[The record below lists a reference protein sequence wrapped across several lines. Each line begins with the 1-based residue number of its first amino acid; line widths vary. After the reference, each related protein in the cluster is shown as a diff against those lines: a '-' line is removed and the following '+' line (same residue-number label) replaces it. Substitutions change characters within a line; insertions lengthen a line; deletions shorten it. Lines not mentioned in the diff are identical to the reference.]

1 MKLSLVQF
9 CPEFGNTEANRR
21 KIRTLAESIAS
32 DIVVFPEL
40 STSGYFFSS
49 RDEALKFGEPADS
62 GFIREVQEIATE
74 KQKTVV
80 FGFAETE
87 GSELYNSAAIL
98 MPDKKQSRIYRK
110 THLFYRERFI
120 FDEGNSGFFVID
132 DQDRDIRIGTMIC
145 YDWRF
150 PEASRT
156 LGMLG
161 ADLVVCPSNL
171 VTHIWPK
178 VMPARAIENKVYLAV
193 PNRFGSETANGE
205 SVSFNGMSGIWSY
218 NGDLM
223 AQADRVGE
231 SVITAD
237 IEPSKTRDK
246 SFNEFNDIIKDRRPK
261 YYKI

>member
-1 MKLSLVQF
+1 
-9 CPEFGNTEANRR
+9 
-21 KIRTLAESIAS
+21 
-32 DIVVFPEL
+32 
-40 STSGYFFSS
+40 
-49 RDEALKFGEPADS
+49 
-62 GFIREVQEIATE
+62 
-74 KQKTVV
+74 
-80 FGFAETE
+80 
-87 GSELYNSAAIL
+87 